1 MKSLRTNLL
10 ALGLS
15 MTAIV
20 ALADAPTNAPSSAA
34 APTPA
39 PVPPRTT
46 ISFDPGWQFLKD
58 DAQGAE
64 APNFDDSTWRSL
76 SVPHDW
82 SIEGPFDEKNPTGGA
97 GAFLPAGI
105 GWYRKH
111 FTLPQDDAQKRVF
124 IDFDGV
130 MANSDVWINGF
141 HLGKRPYG
149 YVSFRYEL
157 TGHLTFGDNSPN
169 VLAVRADNSGQP
181 ASRWYSGAGIYRHV
195 RLVVTNPVHL
205 DHWGTF
211 VTTPSISA
219 DKATVHVQS
228 TVVNQSDSLRQITL
242 QLTVVDPSGKP
253 VAMTRSNQTVAAGQ
267 SVDFQQDIPV
277 SNPQIWDLDHP
288 LLYHLQSQVADGT
301 TTLDNETTSFGIREF
316 HFDAA
321 TGFWLNGNN
330 FKIKGVCLHGDVG
343 ALGTAVPLRAWE
355 KRLTALKQLG
365 VNAIRTSHNPPSP
378 EFLDLCDRLGLLV
391 MDEMFDCWTV
401 AKNPY
406 DYHLYFNDWSI
417 TDLTDSVRRDRNH
430 PSIILYSAGNEI
442 HDTPKA
448 DLAKGILKGLV
459 DAFHQND
466 PTRPVTQ
473 ALFRP
478 NTSHD
483 YDDGLADMLD
493 VVGQNYRE
501 NELVAAHESNPDRKI
516 IGTENGHDRSYWV
529 IMRDN
534 PAYAG
539 QFLWTG
545 VDYLGEAHKWPS
557 IGSKAGLL
565 DRTDAPRPLAFQRQ
579 SWWDGTPMVCIAR
592 DEGNEDTGNQAG
604 EPQKF
609 ANRASDWTPA
619 NTGDHQE
626 KVEVYSNCDEVEL
639 FLNDESLGSQQK
651 PADDSPRVW
660 NVDFKPGTLKA
671 SAKNGGQEVATQVLQ
686 TAGPAAKILL
696 ETDRDNLS
704 PTWDDISYV
713 RATVVDANNV
723 PVPSADDLIT
733 FAVTGPGAVAAVD
746 NADMKSQEPF
756 QASERHAY
764 HGTCIAIIRAT
775 AATGQI
781 QVTATATGLTDGSVS
796 IHAVSPAAAP

>member
-39 PVPPRTT
+39 PVPARTT

-111 FTLPQDDAQKRVF
+111 FTLPQDDAPKRVF

-157 TGHLTFGDNSPN
+157 TGHLTFGDTSPN

-181 ASRWYSGAGIYRHV
+181 ASRWYAGAGIYRHV

-228 TVVNQSDSLRQITL
+228 TVVNQSDSARQITL

-253 VAMTRSNQTVAAGQ
+253 VRSVQSSQSVAAGQ

-301 TTLDNETTSFGIREF
+301 TTLDNETTPFGIREF

-579 SWWDGTPMVCIAR
+579 SWWDGKPMVCIAR

-609 ANRASDWTPA
+609 QARASDWTPA

-671 SAKNGGQEVATQVLQ
+671 SAKNGGQEVASQVLQ

>member
-1 MKSLRTNLL
+1 MKSLRISALAMGLGVTALL
-10 ALGLS
+10 ALADGQ
-15 MTAIV
+15 AI
-20 ALADAPTNAPSSAA
+20 A
-34 APTPA
+34 PA
-39 PVPPRTT
+39 PAQAHTATGRTT
-46 ISFDPGWQFLKD
+46 LSFDPDWKFLKD

-64 APNFDDSTWRSL
+64 ATDFDDSTWRSL

-82 SIEGPFDEKNPTGGA
+82 SIEGPFDEHSPTGGA
-97 GAFLPAGI
+97 GGFLPAGI

-157 TGHLTFGDNSPN
+157 TGHLTYGDTSPN

-181 ASRWYSGAGIYRHV
+181 ASRWYEGAGIYRHV
-195 RLVVTNPVHL
+195 RLVVTDPVHL
-205 DHWGTF
+205 DHWSTF
-211 VTTPSISA
+211 VTTPSITA

-228 TVVNQSDSLRQITL
+228 TVVNQSDSPRQITL
-242 QLTVVDPSGKP
+242 QLTVLDPSGKT
-253 VAMTRSNQTVAAGQ
+253 VQSVQSNQSVAAGQ

-288 LLYHLQSQVADGT
+288 LLYHLLSQVSDGT
-301 TTLDNETTSFGIREF
+301 TTLDNETTPFGIREF
-316 HFDAA
+316 HFDAD
-321 TGFWLNGNN
+321 TGFWLNGKN

-355 KRLTALKQLG
+355 KRLSALKQLG
-365 VNAIRTSHNPPSP
+365 VNSIRTSHNPPSP

-406 DYHLYFNDWSI
+406 DYHLYFKDWSV
-417 TDLTDSVRRDRNH
+417 TDLTDTVRRDRNH

-448 DLAKGILKGLV
+448 ELAKGILKGLV

-478 NTSHD
+478 NASHD
-483 YDDGLADMLD
+483 YQNGLADMLD

-501 NELVAAHESNPDRKI
+501 EELVAAHAAKPDMKI
-516 IGTENGHDRSYWV
+516 IGTETGQDRPYWI

-534 PAYAG
+534 PAFSG

-545 VDYLGEAHKWPS
+545 VDYLGEEKKWPI
-557 IGSKAGLL
+557 IGPRFGLL

-579 SWWDGTPMVCIAR
+579 SWWGDKPVICIAR
-592 DEGNEDTGNQAG
+592 DNGSDDTGNQQG
-604 EPQKF
+604 EPQKLP
-609 ANRASDWTPA
+609 NRSSDWTPA
-619 NTGDHQE
+619 DTNPHDE

-639 FLNDESLGSQQK
+639 FLNNQSLGSQQK
-651 PADDSPRVW
+651 PADDAPRTWKVP
-660 NVDFKPGTLKA
+660 FAAGTLKA
-671 SAKNGGQEVATQVLQ
+671 SGKNNGQEVATQVLQ
-686 TAGPAAKILL
+686 TAGAEAKILL
-696 ETDRDNLS
+696 ETDRAQLS
-704 PTWDDISYV
+704 PVWDDISYV

-723 PVPSADDLIT
+723 EVPSASDLIT
-733 FAVTGPGAVAAVD
+733 FAVTGPGVVAAVD
-746 NADMKSQEPF
+746 NADRTSHESF

-764 HGTCIAIIRAT
+764 RGSCIAIIRAT
-775 AATGQI
+775 AATGDI
-781 QVTATATGLTDGSVS
+781 KITATAPGLTDGSVS
-796 IHAVSPAAAP
+796 ITAVAPAAAQ